1 MITLLLVLAAAA
13 AAEFVGW
20 WLLAL
25 VAFIWGVVLRRVR
38 WPALRI
44 GAVVAGLGV
53 ARLGWMAWEGARVG
67 DAGALLAG
75 VTGLP
80 ASLVWALAILLPALL
95 AGSAATLGASL
106 GRKVLFG

>member
-1 MITLLLVLAAAA
+1 MISLLLALVAAV

-20 WLLAL
+20 WLLAV
-25 VAFIWGVVLRRVR
+25 VAFIWGVVLRGVA

-44 GAVVAGLGV
+44 GAVVAALGA

-80 ASLVWALAILLPALL
+80 ATVAWALAILLPALL
-95 AGSAATLGASL
+95 ACCAATLGAAF